1 LNQLTLTNVL
11 AESALLLG
19 GCRNMTRLSGKV
31 AIITGSSGGI
41 GKTAAMIF
49 AKEGADV
56 VIHYRSKESE
66 AKELVEKITEI
77 GRKALLARVDFDDIS
92 HAEKE
97 VQKMVD
103 FAIKE
108 FNRVDVL
115 VNLAGYPASGEW
127 NKKLFE
133 ITAEDFFKPLNV
145 DLFGS
150 FLCAK
155 AVAPHMIRQEKGV
168 IVNVSSTPALA
179 GHDKG
184 FAFTVAKAAIIGLT
198 KALAFELAPFV
209 RVNTIALGNVETA
222 WTHELNSK
230 ELSAAQN
237 ENLIRR
243 FGSQEEIAKTLV
255 FLCGDDSTF
264 INGQTI
270 VLDGDTILH

>member
-1 LNQLTLTNVL
+1 MSNLRVILYPEDEEPDQLTLTNVL
-11 AESALLLG
+11 AEVALLIG
-19 GCRNMTRLSGKV
+19 ECGSMARLSGKV

-49 AKEGADV
+49 AREGADV

-66 AKELVEKITEI
+66 AKELVGKITEI
-77 GRKALLARVDFDDIS
+77 GRKALLARVDFDDVT
-92 HAEKE
+92 HAENE

-103 FAIKE
+103 FTIKE

-115 VNLAGYPASGEW
+115 VNLAGYPARGEW

-150 FLCAK
+150 FLCAR
-155 AVAPHMIRQEKGV
+155 AVAPHMLRQEKGV

-184 FAFTVAKAAIIGLT
+184 FAFTIAKAAVIGLT
-198 KALAFELAPFV
+198 KALAF
-209 RVNTIALGNVETA
+209 
-222 WTHELNSK
+222 
-230 ELSAAQN
+230 
-237 ENLIRR
+237 
-243 FGSQEEIAKTLV
+243 
-255 FLCGDDSTF
+255 
-264 INGQTI
+264 
-270 VLDGDTILH
+270 

>member
-1 LNQLTLTNVL
+1 
-11 AESALLLG
+11 
-19 GCRNMTRLSGKV
+19 MTRLSGKV